1 MLALLKESSY
11 ELGIKYKTA
20 HSMHRDTYKNALT
33 FTIFLYLTPGNL
45 FLSLFAYLFVS
56 MLCKIS
62 NDYLQYL
69 PRNLLSFDISL
80 EVREN
85 FENLIEILYALLTP

>member
-1 MLALLKESSY
+1 
-11 ELGIKYKTA
+11 
-20 HSMHRDTYKNALT
+20 
-33 FTIFLYLTPGNL
+33 
-45 FLSLFAYLFVS
+45 

>member
-1 MLALLKESSY
+1 
-11 ELGIKYKTA
+11 
-20 HSMHRDTYKNALT
+20 MH
-33 FTIFLYLTPGNL
+33 GNL

>member
-1 MLALLKESSY
+1 
-11 ELGIKYKTA
+11 
-20 HSMHRDTYKNALT
+20 MH
-33 FTIFLYLTPGNL
+33 GNL
-45 FLSLFAYLFVS
+45 FLNLFAYLFVS
-56 MLCKIS
+56 MLRKIS

-85 FENLIEILYALLTP
+85 FENLIRNTLCFTNPIIDVYEVNRFSTNVSLMNKVYG